1 MRRILLLAATL
12 ILAATA
18 LAGSRPAPVET
29 AVIPTGQEPCGVVAA
44 RDGGL
49 WVGVYGTGKVLRIDP
64 QRGKV
69 TTTVQVGRWACRVVV
84 GPAAVWVTRDQA
96 GEIVRISRG
105 TGRLA
110 RVKVGAG
117 AFDVV
122 LAGGSV
128 WATSFD
134 TGAISRFDA
143 ATTKLVR
150 VYKDGPN
157 PAGITSCRGRI
168 WVGHGRN
175 ARWLT
180 AIEPSTNRVQRVA
193 VGTSAPGWPSCIRG
207 KVWVTTPDT
216 ILRVDPRTGSVLS
229 RLRIDETL
237 AYSAEA
243 PDGLVW
249 VTDKQHSVVHRVTM
263 DGRSVVDSFAA
274 GPGAFALAR
283 LSSSMWVTSF
293 AGSDVRRFDP

>member
-1 MRRILLLAATL
+1 MRRILFLAAA
-12 ILAATA
+12 LALTATA
-18 LAGSRPAPVET
+18 VAGSRPTPVET
-29 AVIPTGQEPCGVVAA
+29 AVVPTGEEPCGIVAA

-69 TTTVQVGRWACRVVV
+69 TTSVHVGRWACRVVV
-84 GPAAVWVTRDQA
+84 GPAAVWVTRDQP

-105 TGRLA
+105 TGRVA

-150 VYKDGPN
+150 VYKDGPS

-168 WVGHGRN
+168 WVGHGGA

-207 KVWVTTPDT
+207 TIWVTTPDT
-216 ILRVDPRTGSVLS
+216 ILRVDPHTGRVLS
-229 RLRIDETL
+229 RLLIDETL

-249 VTDKQHSVVHRVTM
+249 VTDKQHSVVHRVTT
-263 DGRSVVDSFAA
+263 DGRSVVDSFPA

-283 LSSSMWVTSF
+283 LGSSMWVTSF